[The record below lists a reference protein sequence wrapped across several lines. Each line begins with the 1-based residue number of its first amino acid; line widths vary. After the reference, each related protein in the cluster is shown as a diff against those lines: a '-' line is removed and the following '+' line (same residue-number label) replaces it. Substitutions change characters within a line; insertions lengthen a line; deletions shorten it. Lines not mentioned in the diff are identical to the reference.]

1 MTLDSKLSNVVELN
15 SYKNILLPNGDR
27 LELSLLKHLNSFLVV
42 KMISIMDISEY
53 SGVQNNLVSYKNN
66 VVSLENIHLYPSKY
80 HREILNAI
88 AKFGFIVDSNLGETI
103 IYGFKDNGL
112 LLKWYERIKS
122 NFKED

>member
-1 MTLDSKLSNVVELN
+1 
-15 SYKNILLPNGDR
+15 
-27 LELSLLKHLNSFLVV
+27 
-42 KMISIMDISEY
+42 
-53 SGVQNNLVSYKNN
+53 
-66 VVSLENIHLYPSKY
+66 VSLENIHLYPSKY